1 MAVKPTCKELQKKLE
16 LLKDELASYR
26 QREETYRFL
35 VESSSDS
42 FYVVD
47 KDCRYLFANNNYLV
61 RQGVSKENLIG
72 KFYGD
77 FHSKQQKII
86 FAENIMGVF
95 DTGNS
100 DYQEHKS
107 EKDEK
112 YFLRTFSPIRERGPE
127 AKVTAV
133 AVVSKDITARK
144 LLHNALHESEMKF
157 RALMESSASITI
169 VVQGEKFRYVNP
181 AFERLSGY
189 TFQDL
194 QEMKFWDI
202 IHTDFQK
209 LVKERGFA
217 RQKNENIPTR
227 YEFKYVTKSGET
239 RWIDFSSTYFEF
251 ENKPALL
258 ASGFDITEHKQIE
271 DALRESEEKYR
282 LLIENANEAIFVA
295 QDGKLKFINPK
306 TIEIIGYSQ
315 EELMSNLFT
324 QFIHPDDQQMVMD
337 KHVRRLRGDEMANVY
352 PFRVIKKDGRV
363 RWVEVNVVRVMWDDR
378 AATLNF
384 MSDITE
390 RSEIEQR
397 LIDSE
402 KNYRTIFETTGSAM
416 MILDEDTTI
425 ALMNSHSEALSGYKK
440 EEIEDNKISWTKLVH
455 KDDIEQMRYYHYTR
469 RLDPTQ
475 TPNAYEFRLVDK
487 QGNIKNI
494 YLNIA
499 MFPGSK
505 KSVVAL
511 LDITDRKRTE
521 EALKDSLGKLQRTL
535 YGTIQAMAMTV
546 EMRDA
551 YTAGHQKR
559 VANLARTIA
568 QEMGLSHDQI
578 DALRMA
584 GIIHDI
590 GKICVPAEILSKPT
604 KLTDIELQL
613 IQIHSQVGHDILK
626 EIEFLWPVAKIVLQH
641 HERMDGSGYPN
652 GIKGDEIMIEAR
664 ILSVTDVVEAI
675 ASNRP
680 YRPAQGLDAALKEIS
695 MNRGILYDADVVDA
709 CLRLF
714 NEKGFRFE

>member
-1 MAVKPTCKELQKKLE
+1 MAGKPTYKELQKKFEMLE
-16 LLKDELASYR
+16 DEFARYR
-26 QREETYRFL
+26 QLEQTYRFL

-61 RQGVSKENLIG
+61 GQGVSKENLIG
-72 KFYGD
+72 KSYGD

-86 FAENIMGVF
+86 FAENIKGVF

-107 EKDEK
+107 AKDEK
-112 YFLRTFSPIRERGPE
+112 YFLRTFSPVRERSPE
-127 AKVTAV
+127 GKVTAV
-133 AVVSKDITARK
+133 AIVSKDITARK
-144 LLHNALHESEMKF
+144 LLHNALQESETKF
-157 RALMESSASITI
+157 RALMETSASITI
-169 VVQGEKFRYVNP
+169 VVQGEMFRYVNP

-189 TFQDL
+189 TLQDL
-194 QEMKFWDI
+194 QEMRFWDI
-202 IHTDFQK
+202 IHPDFQQ

-217 RQKNENIPTR
+217 RQRNENIPTR
-227 YEFKYVTKSGET
+227 YEFKYVTKNGEA

-251 ENKPALL
+251 EKKPALL
-258 ASGFDITEHKQIE
+258 ASGFDITERKQIE
-271 DALRESEEKYR
+271 NALRKSEEKYR

-295 QDGKLKFINPK
+295 QDGKLKFVNTK
-306 TIEIIGYSQ
+306 TISILGYSQ
-315 EELMSNLFT
+315 EDLTSNLFT
-324 QFIHPDDQQMVMD
+324 RFIHPDDQQMVMD
-337 KHVRRLRGDEMANVY
+337 NHLRRLRGDEMVNVY
-352 PFRVIKKDGRV
+352 HFRVITKDGQV
-363 RWVEVNVVRVMWDDR
+363 RWVEINVVLVTWGDR

-384 MSDITE
+384 MSDITKRRE
-390 RSEIEQR
+390 MEQR

-416 MILDEDTTI
+416 MILEEDTTI
-425 ALMNSHSEALSGYKK
+425 SLMNSHAEMLSGYRK
-440 EEIEDNKISWTKLVH
+440 EEIEGKVSWIKLVH
-455 KDDIEQMRYYHYTR
+455 KDDIEQMRSYHYKR
-469 RLDPTQ
+469 RIDPTLA
-475 TPNAYEFRLVDK
+475 PNAYEFRLVNK
-487 QGNIKNI
+487 HGKIKNI
-494 YLNIA
+494 YLNIDI
-499 MFPGSK
+499 FPGTK

-511 LDITDRKRTE
+511 IDIIERKRTE
-521 EALKDSLGKLQRTL
+521 EALQESIEKLRKTL
-535 YGTIQAMAMTV
+535 YGTVQAMAMTV

-559 VANLARTIA
+559 VANLARSIA
-568 QEMGLSHDQI
+568 KEMGLSHDKI

-590 GKICVPAEILSKPT
+590 GKICIPAEILSKPT
-604 KLTDIELQL
+604 QLTDIERQL

-641 HERMDGSGYPN
+641 HERIDGSGYPN
-652 GIKGDEIMIEAR
+652 GIKGDEIMIEAK
-664 ILSVTDVVEAI
+664 ILAVTDVVEAI

-680 YRPAQGLDAALKEIS
+680 YRPAQGLDVALKEIS

-714 NEKGFRFE
+714 NEKGFKFE

>member
-1 MAVKPTCKELQKKLE
+1 MAAKPTYKELQKKLE
-16 LLKDELASYR
+16 ILEDEFVSYR
-26 QREETYRFL
+26 QMEETYRFL

-47 KDCRYLFANNNYLV
+47 KDCKYLFANNNYLV
-61 RQGVSKENLIG
+61 RQGVSKENMIG
-72 KFYGD
+72 RSYGD
-77 FHSKQQKII
+77 FHSKKQKII
-86 FAENIMGVF
+86 FAENIKGVF

-112 YFLRTFSPIRERGPE
+112 YFLRTFSPVRKGGPE
-127 AKVTAV
+127 GEITAV

-144 LLHNALHESEMKF
+144 LIDDALHESETKF
-157 RALMESSASITI
+157 RALTETTASATL

-189 TFQDL
+189 TLQDL
-194 QEMKFWDI
+194 RELRFWDI
-202 IHTDFQK
+202 IHPDFQQ

-217 RQKNENIPTR
+217 RQRNENIPTR
-227 YEFKYVTKSGET
+227 YEFKYVTKSGEE
-239 RWIDFSSTYFEF
+239 RWLDFSSTYFEF
-251 ENKPALL
+251 ENKPALM
-258 ASGFDITEHKQIE
+258 ASGFDITERKQIE
-271 DALRESEEKYR
+271 DALRKSEEKYR
-282 LLIENANEAIFVA
+282 LLIENASESIFVA
-295 QDGKLKFINPK
+295 QDGKLKFVNTK
-306 TIEIIGYSQ
+306 TASIIGYSQ
-315 EELMSNLFT
+315 EDLTSNLVT
-324 QFIHPDDQQMVMD
+324 KFIHPDDQQMVMNN
-337 KHVRRLRGDEMANVY
+337 HLRRLRGDKMANVY
-352 PFRVIKKDGRV
+352 FFRVITKDGRI
-363 RWVEVNVVRVMWDDR
+363 RWVEINVVRVMWDER

-390 RSEIEQR
+390 RREIEQR

-425 ALMNSHSEALSGYKK
+425 SLMNSHSEVLSGYKK
-440 EEIEDNKISWTKLVH
+440 EEIEGKISWMKLVH
-455 KDDIEQMRYYHYTR
+455 KDDIEQMRSYHYNR
-469 RLDPTQ
+469 RIDPARA
-475 TPNAYEFRLVDK
+475 PNAYEFRLVDK
-487 QGNIKNI
+487 QGKIKNI

-499 MFPGSK
+499 LFPGTK

-511 LDITDRKRTE
+511 LDITERKRTE
-521 EALKDSLGKLQRTL
+521 EALQESLEKLRRTL
-535 YGTIQAMAMTV
+535 YGTVQAMAMTV

-559 VANLARTIA
+559 VAKLARSIA
-568 QEMGLSHDQI
+568 KEMGLSQDQI

-590 GKICVPAEILSKPT
+590 GKICIPAEILSKPT

-613 IQIHSQVGHDILK
+613 IHIHSQVGHDILK
-626 EIEFLWPVAKIVLQH
+626 EIEFLWPIAKIVLQH